1 MDDTMQLIEHFREV
15 KDDYA
20 PVDGIFDEDEEKV
33 KAVKEI
39 IAHIGQVDRTII
51 LLYAD
56 CQSFRT
62 LGKMLGVSHMT
73 ARKEV
78 LRIRKNILEEYDR
91 RRQHQSR

>member
-1 MDDTMQLIEHFREV
+1 MDDTKQLIEHFREV

-20 PVDGIFDEDEEKV
+20 PVKGIFDEDSEKV
-33 KAVKEI
+33 RAIKEI
-39 IAHIGQVDRTII
+39 IAHIGQIDRTII

-56 CQSFRT
+56 CQSFRA

-78 LRIRKNILEEYDR
+78 LRIRKDILARYEQRYK
-91 RRQHQSR
+91 SR

>member
-1 MDDTMQLIEHFREV
+1 MDDTKQLIEHFREV

-20 PVDGIFDEDEEKV
+20 PVSNIFDEDTEKV
-33 KAVKEI
+33 RAVKEI
-39 IAHIGQVDRTII
+39 IAHINQIDRTII

-56 CQSFRT
+56 CQSFRS

-78 LRIRKNILEEYDR
+78 LRIRKNILDIYEQRYK
-91 RRQHQSR
+91 SR